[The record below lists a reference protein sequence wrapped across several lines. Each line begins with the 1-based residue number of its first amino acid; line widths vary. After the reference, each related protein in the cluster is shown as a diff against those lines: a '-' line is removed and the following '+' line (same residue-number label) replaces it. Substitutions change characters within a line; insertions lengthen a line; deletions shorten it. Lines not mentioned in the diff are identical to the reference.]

1 MSLTN
6 TEMSAEIRSK
16 SKWQCDNGSL
26 IETSWLLYP
35 RIQFSKYNIFFLEKV
50 ESSLVALER
59 ANQGSRIKL
68 FCSLHLPVSKL
79 INWDWYYWDW
89 NIEIDIYVELKLKFG
104 CWQFTYLPNIREHF
118 DSRTLTNISSPERWS
133 VINIIIF
140 ATVIKIKPHSPII
153 SIKPRPTRSMTP
165 RITESCCMA
174 ITCAPT
180 IWFVKLWRLLN

>member
-79 INWDWYYWDW
+79 INSDW
-89 NIEIDIYVELKLKFG
+89 NIKINIYVELKLKFG
-104 CWQFTYLPNIREHF
+104 CWQFTYLPIIREHF
-118 DSRTLTNISSPERWS
+118 DSTVLTNISSPERWS
-133 VINIIIF
+133 FINSIIS
-140 ATVIKIKPHSPII
+140 TIKIKPHSPIM
-153 SIKPRPTRSMTP
+153 SIKPRPSFSYCP
-165 RITESCCMA
+165 
-174 ITCAPT
+174 CALFCFICSRPLT
-180 IWFVKLWRLLN
+180 NSIF